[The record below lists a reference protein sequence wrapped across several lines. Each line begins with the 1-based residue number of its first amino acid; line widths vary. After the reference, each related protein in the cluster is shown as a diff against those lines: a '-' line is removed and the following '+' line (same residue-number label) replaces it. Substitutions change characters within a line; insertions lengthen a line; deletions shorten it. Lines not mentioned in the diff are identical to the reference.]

1 VASSAIRAPWQA
13 VVGVPLLVGAAGLAQ
28 YGLLAHFSPAGIA
41 SVVCMVLSLTGALLG
56 ATGILTAK
64 RLSVEGMRSRDELVH
79 AFESWQRRLPWLLS
93 GQLLSVGAAFTAGS
107 CSMMIWGFVSHDFR
121 FGVIMAMFTAVTL
134 LMIWI
139 AVSSAW
145 QEAAPFS
152 PPPLTVLGRTLG
164 RTEAPLLWQMVDEV
178 ASKLG
183 AVRVDHIVLGLLDG
197 FFVTAGAVR
206 VSHAGELSGHTLY
219 LSAPHLSLLDDV
231 QLRGIVAHELSHF
244 SGKDVLYSER
254 FAPIYHGFERRVMSL
269 SEYDYN
275 DWVGKVFL
283 RPGRMVA
290 AYALYRFRASERHWG
305 RLREHEADKRGA
317 DLVGADVFGSALTR
331 AVLIQTRLHDLLA
344 ATKDSP
350 GQDDIEAALHRS
362 LDAQPP
368 PDLGTERLAHPFD
381 SHPAL
386 HARLDA
392 IGVAFDDAFLQ
403 RCAQSPLPGRRGS
416 DRIPMWDAMTSL
428 LSADLQGALQRR
440 AT

>member
-1 VASSAIRAPWQA
+1 MASSAIGAPWQA

-28 YGLLAHFSPAGIA
+28 YGLLTRFPPAGIA
-41 SVVCMVLSLTGALLG
+41 AVMCMVLSLTGALLG
-56 ATGILTAK
+56 ATGILMAT
-64 RLSVEGMRSRDELVH
+64 RLSAKGLRSRDDLVH
-79 AFESWQRRLPWLLS
+79 AFESWQRQLPLLLS
-93 GQLLSVGAAFTAGS
+93 GQLLAVGAAFTAGS
-107 CSMMIWGFVSHDFR
+107 CSMMIWGFVSHDIR
-121 FGVIMAMFTAVTL
+121 FGVIMAMFTAVTV
-134 LMIWI
+134 LMIWV

-145 QEAAPFS
+145 KEAAPFF
-152 PPPLTVLGRTLG
+152 PPPLTVLGRALG
-164 RTEAPLLWQMVDEV
+164 RTDAPRLWQMVDEV
-178 ASKLG
+178 ASRLG
-183 AVRVDHIVLGLLDG
+183 APRVDHIVLGLLDG

-244 SGKDVLYSER
+244 SGEDVLYSER

-290 AYALYRFRASERHWG
+290 AYALYRFRAAERHWG

-317 DLVGADVFGSALTR
+317 DLVGADVFGSALAR
-331 AVLIQTRLHDLLA
+331 AVLIQTRLHSLLA
-344 ATKDSP
+344 ATKDNA
-350 GQDDIEAALHRS
+350 GQDDIVAALHRS

-368 PDLGTERLAHPFD
+368 ADLGTERLAHPFD

-392 IGVAFDDAFLQ
+392 IGVSFDQAFLQ
-403 RCAQSPLPGRRGS
+403 RCGQPPPSGRRGS
-416 DRIPMWDAMTSL
+416 DRIPPWDALTSA
-428 LSADLQGALQRR
+428 LSADLREALQHRS
-440 AT
+440 T